1 MTRPLAVAGL
11 WIGAAALVVACAPS
25 RLDSRSGG
33 HDGHAGVVTKEAQA
47 AMTPRQV
54 FDDLRSGNERFVDGN
69 LTNYDFGAQVEAT
82 AKGQF
87 PKAVVLSC
95 LDSRVPPEIIFDQ
108 GIGDIFVGRVAGNF
122 ENVDMLGSMEFAT
135 AAAGSKLIVVLGHSA
150 CGAVKGA
157 ADGVE
162 LGNLTAMLD
171 NFDPALAAAKR
182 TTPGPYDSSN
192 TAYVSAAV
200 EANVRQTMADVLARS
215 SVIKDQVDAGKVM
228 VVGGVYDLATGRVT
242 WIDA

>member
-25 RLDSRSGG
+25 RLDSRTGG
-33 HDGHAGVVTKEAQA
+33 DGGYSGVVTKEAQA
-47 AMTPRQV
+47 AMTPSQV
-54 FDDLRSGNERFVDGN
+54 FEDLRAGNARFVAGN
-69 LTNYDFGAQVEAT
+69 LTNYDFGAQMKTTAT
-82 AKGQF
+82 GQF

-95 LDSRVPPEIIFDQ
+95 LDSRVPPEIVFDQ

-162 LGNLTAMLD
+162 LGNLTAMLA
-171 NFDPALAAAKR
+171 NFDSALAAAR
-182 TTPGPYDSSN
+182 TTTSGPYDSSN
-192 TAYVSAAV
+192 TAYVDAAV
-200 EANVRQTMADVLARS
+200 EANVRQTMADVLSRS
-215 SVIKDQVDAGKVM
+215 AVLKGQVDAGDVM
-228 VVGGVYDLATGRVT
+228 VVGGVYDLATGRVN